1 MSRALAALCI
11 TALAG
16 CATDVHRAVSPGMA
30 STEVGARIGKPTAIG
45 KQADGTTYWDFS
57 RQPYYTERVTFGAD
71 DRVRDARNLL
81 TEDNFKNLRAGM
93 TLDEVLAVVGPAY
106 LRNEYANRT
115 TVWTYRYQD
124 VGIWKL
130 LHVTMGGDGR
140 MVRYETEWDPNIYSK
155 KDGGK
160 R

>member
-1 MSRALAALCI
+1 MSRALAVLCM
-11 TALAG
+11 TVLAG
-16 CATDVHRAVSPGMA
+16 CATDVDRAVSPGMA

-45 KQADGTTYWDFS
+45 KRADGSTYWDFS

-130 LHVTMGGDGR
+130 LHVTFDPSGR
-140 MVRYETEWDPNIYSK
+140 LQRYEVEWDPNIYSK
-155 KDGGK
+155 KDGG
-160 R
+160 RR

>member
-11 TALAG
+11 TVLAG

-45 KQADGTTYWDFS
+45 KWADGNTYWDFS

-71 DRVRDARNLL
+71 DRVRDVRNLL

-106 LRNEYANRT
+106 VRNEYANRT

-130 LHVTMGGDGR
+130 LHVTMDGGGR
-140 MVRYETEWDPNIYSK
+140 LVRYETEWDPNIYSK